1 MYIVR
6 YILDMYIYRELS
18 FRDILFRNVCDISM
32 DNKIL
37 FSVKEN
43 AEKDKKYNTKRV
55 IWKMN

>member
-32 DNKIL
+32 DNKNM
-37 FSVKEN
+37 FFAQEYD
-43 AEKDKKYNTKRV
+43 EKDKKNS
-55 IWKMN
+55 I